1 MRYIPTTSA
10 DRREMLA
17 SIGVSSIEELF
28 ADIPESVRSRYRP
41 LGLPSRSEM
50 EVAAIVGDMAN
61 RNKPTDAVCFLGG
74 GIYDHYV
81 PSIVGHLSSRS
92 EFVTAYTPYQPEI
105 SQGTLTAMFE
115 FQTAVCE
122 LTGMELANASMYDGA
137 TALAEAVL
145 MAERLRKKGS
155 VAVSRSLFSHVRRT
169 LDTYCWAT
177 NLEVHEIGYL
187 ADGTVDLDSLPEE
200 LSAVIIQT
208 PNAFGVIEPLAG
220 MKERI
225 GDALL
230 IVSCNPVSLGLLQ
243 PPGAFG
249 ADIVVAEGQS
259 LGLAMGY
266 GGPLLG
272 LFATRKE
279 YLRQMPGRVAG
290 RTVDVDG
297 NTGYTMAAQTRE
309 QHIRRQR
316 ATSNICTNSA
326 HCALISTIYL
336 ATAGAD
342 GLRQVAE
349 LNLEKAHYL
358 AEGITSIEGY
368 ELAFGGTFFNEFIVR
383 VPGDAVAIHDQLI
396 CEGFAVESP
405 QALQALGLDNVLR
418 FAVTEKRTKKELD
431 RLIEALGGRR

>member
-1 MRYIPTTSA
+1 MRYIPNTSE

-17 SIGVSSIEELF
+17 SIGLASIEELF
-28 ADIPESVRSRYRP
+28 SDIPVSLMERFKP
-41 LGLPSRSEM
+41 LGLPARSEM
-50 EVAAIVGDMAN
+50 EVASMLNAMAD
-61 RNKPTDAVCFLGG
+61 RNTSTDTVCLLGG

-92 EFVTAYTPYQPEI
+92 EFSTAYTPYQPEI

-115 FQTAVCE
+115 FQTFVCE
-122 LTGMELANASMYDGA
+122 LTGMEIANASMYDGA

-145 MAERLRKKGS
+145 MAERIRKKGT
-155 VAVSRSLFSHVRRT
+155 VAVPRSLFMHLRRV

-177 NLEVHEIGYL
+177 EIEIHEIAYS
-187 ADGTVDLDSLPEE
+187 ADGTADLGSLPEE
-200 LSAVIIQT
+200 LSAVVIQT

-220 MKERI
+220 LKDRI
-225 GDALL
+225 AEALL
-230 IVSCNPVSLGLLQ
+230 IVSCHPLSLGLLQ
-243 PPGAFG
+243 PAGAFD

-259 LGLAMGY
+259 LGLSMGY

-279 YLRQMPGRVAG
+279 HLRQMPGRVSG

-297 NTGYTMAAQTRE
+297 ETGYAMAAQTRE

-326 HCALISTIYL
+326 LCALAATIYL
-336 ATAGAD
+336 ASAGSA

-358 AEGITSIEGY
+358 ADGITAIEGY
-368 ELAFGGTFFNEFIVR
+368 SLAFGGAFFNEFVLN
-383 VPGDAVAIHDQLI
+383 VPTDANAIHDRLVQA
-396 CEGFAVESP
+396 GFAVESP
-405 QALQALGLDNVLR
+405 DALRLLGLENALR
-418 FAVTEKRTKKELD
+418 LAVTEKRTREELD
-431 RLIEALGGRR
+431 RLIQVLGGTQ